1 MESQATFRLV
11 MQSGPQPDKVFALVR
26 DTISIGRDA
35 GNDIAISDPEISRR
49 HARLIQQ
56 PGGYAIEDLGST
68 NGTFVNGARIASA
81 HQLNHGDQIGLG
93 ETVVV
98 VYHGLEETEPAT
110 MVGSTPPPPDATVAA
125 DPSMRPA
132 APPPEMPQA
141 PEMPEP
147 YEMPQAPAEPAPPPP
162 PMAEPIREAPEPD
175 YAPPPPFAAEPVQ
188 EAPPSYAFEPEPTPP
203 PPPFAGEPTSSPPT
217 PAASYTPPSYEYEE
231 PAEEEPKKSRK
242 GLLIG
247 CGCLLLLLICAAV
260 AGVAKFLWDAP
271 PEFWQDPMQY
281 LGIGAMLLPWLTLI

>member
-1 MESQATFRLV
+1 MENQATFRLV
-11 MQSGPQPDKVFALVR
+11 MQRGPQPDKVFALVR

-68 NGTFVNGARIASA
+68 NGTFVNGARIASP

-98 VYHGLEETEPAT
+98 VYHGLVESTPAT
-110 MVGSTPPPPDATVAA
+110 IVGSTPPPPDATVAA

-132 APPPEMPQA
+132 APPPA
-141 PEMPEP
+141 
-147 YEMPQAPAEPAPPPP
+147 MPQAPAEPAPVEPDLAPPP
-162 PMAEPIREAPEPD
+162 IAEPELPRDIPEP
-175 YAPPPPFAAEPVQ
+175 AFASPPPFAAEPVH

-203 PPPFAGEPTSSPPT
+203 PPPYAGEPTTPPPA
-217 PAASYTPPSYEYEE
+217 PAAMHAPPPSYEYEP
-231 PAEEEPKKSRK
+231 PAEEKPKKSRK

-247 CGCLLLLLICAAV
+247 CGCLLLLLICAAI
-260 AGVAKFLWDAP
+260 AGAAKFLWDAP
-271 PEFWQDPMQY
+271 PEFWQDPLQY
-281 LGIGAMLLPWLTLI
+281 LGLGAVLLPWLALI